1 MNRCFMALL
10 AGGVA
15 ACASGEPDSPP
26 PRELHIAYDGS
37 CTATTPGG
45 PGFTEVTL
53 HNTVGQTH
61 QATLVRLGDVM
72 PDSTIAAWYTRR
84 DSEPPTGVAWI
95 GGPGATPP
103 GGSSAVT
110 IHLSTGRYV
119 ALCLATEPDSGS
131 PAPPAMASFGIDS
144 LPGPLGQEPPLTD
157 AILQIGTDSAT
168 WLPTPA
174 PGRRIVRITNDRP
187 GTVTVWLTRLGDE
200 DQPELLGGISELGA
214 GREGWITVTF
224 RPGPHKV
231 NVMDGARGT
240 PEVVTGFVIE

>member
-1 MNRCFMALL
+1 VNRCFMALL

-15 ACASGEPDSPP
+15 ACASGEPDSWQPS
-26 PRELHIAYDGS
+26 ELHLAYDGT

-53 HNTVGQTH
+53 HNTAGQTH
-61 QATLVRLGDVM
+61 QATLVRLDDAT

-84 DSEPPTGVAWI
+84 DSMPPSGAAWI

-103 GGSSAVT
+103 GGSSAVML
-110 IHLSTGRYV
+110 HLSIGRYL
-119 ALCLATEPDSGS
+119 ALCLPTEPDSGS
-131 PAPPAMASFGIDS
+131 PEPPAMASFDIDS
-144 LPGPLGQEPPLTD
+144 LPVPHDQGPPLTD
-157 AILQIGTDSAT
+157 AILQIGADSVT

-174 PGRRIVRITNDRP
+174 PGRRIVRISNEQP
-187 GTVTVWLTRLGDE
+187 GTVTVWLTRLDDGDR
-200 DQPELLGGISELGA
+200 PEVLGGISELGA

-224 RPGPHKV
+224 RRGPHKV
-231 NVMDGARGT
+231 VVMDGARRA